1 MKNYN
6 KYKVIIGAFV
16 LSLIFFSSCKEF
28 LNPDQEINI
37 TKDKLYDDWYEYR
50 SITMGL
56 YGIQTDLV
64 EQLVILGELR
74 ADLMKITE
82 NADADMVEVYNF
94 NVSKENKYASPTT
107 FFKLISATNSFITV
121 LKAEHPEVL
130 DPKSPI
136 NNYDR
141 MYGEALCM
149 RAWAYFNAVRIYGK
163 IPFIPE
169 SITNID
175 EVNSFLNA
183 PGTYI
188 DSVHIIYGVDGY
200 TNDTLKNV
208 PIALEKQYYDQKLII
223 DYFTSELTK
232 SVKAVGV
239 NHFIDNNDQTWEV
252 TIWNDYAYNTLLGL
266 MYLTDGDLAKAAKHF
281 ETVAYTNSDNYRYQI
296 DASFG
301 NGNWRNIFTNIDLRE
316 HIFTLWFNKNYFQQ
330 NNFQEYFEPRE
341 PHKYMLK
348 PTRSAVMYWET
359 TWDDFQL
366 LVNNTQ
372 PRLTRTTFKGFPG
385 EGAWNPY
392 TNSFY
397 PKRGYLASYAY
408 IHNGVAVSPQNVFSM
423 LYLKSQEDYRTS
435 ALLVEGADTV
445 IYKYSI
451 NKGVFD
457 QDANFIVYRAA
468 GVHLWLAELYVWWRF
483 SQSGIVREFTS
494 NAVNIVNDGS
504 NYSVNSNRLQRG
516 VRGRVGVGGATDG
529 IRVGNINYLR
539 HPFTNEVTGYLDVT
553 GNFKGLQLYLEDQII
568 AERAR
573 ELAFE
578 GERFYDLMR
587 VAKRRNDPSFLATRV
602 SEKFPEERRQEMYN
616 LLLNEKNWY
625 INYFE

>member
-16 LSLIFFSSCKEF
+16 LSLIFFSSCKDF

-50 SITMGL
+50 AITMGL

-82 NADADMVEVYNF
+82 NANADMVEVYNF

-163 IPFIPE
+163 VPFIPE

-175 EVNSFLNA
+175 EVNSFLNS

-188 DSVHIIYGVDGY
+188 DSVHIIYGIDGY
-200 TNDTLKNV
+200 KNDTLKNL

-223 DYFTSELTK
+223 DYFTNELTK
-232 SVKAVGV
+232 GVKAVGV

-266 MYLTDGDLAKAAKHF
+266 MYLTDGDLAKAARHF
-281 ETVAYTNSDNYRYQI
+281 EKVAYTNSDNYRYQI

-301 NGNWRNIFTNIDLRE
+301 MNNWRNIFTNIDLRE

-330 NNFQEYFEPRE
+330 NDFQEFFEPRE

-359 TWDDFQL
+359 TWDDFSL

-372 PRLTRTTFKGFPG
+372 PWVTRTTNIGRPGDFYRGYGSSYIYMQNGVPVFPG
-385 EGAWNPY
+385 LVQG
-392 TNSFY
+392 
-397 PKRGYLASYAY
+397 
-408 IHNGVAVSPQNVFSM
+408 M

-445 IYKYSI
+445 IWKYSL

-516 VRGRVGVGGATDG
+516 VRGRVGFGGATDG

-539 HPFTNEVTGYLDVT
+539 HPFTNKVTGYLDVT

-587 VAKRRNDPSFLATRV
+587 VAKRRNDPSFLAKRV